1 MIIEKMRTLISDLR
15 EAGINAT
22 ENPPW
27 LNPPCAWVCA
37 RRIEEFLLCGG
48 NTVVFDVYLISRAI
62 EIPNALSDLS
72 ELLEKALS
80 ALGDYDIESVTLDE
94 TVTLPQGGG
103 PMPAFKITVS
113 I

>member
-1 MIIEKMRTLISDLR
+1 MIVEKIADVVTVLR
-15 EAGINAT
+15 DAGISAS
-22 ENPPW
+22 ENPPM

-37 RRIEEFLLCGG
+37 RRIEEFLLCDG

-72 ELLEKALS
+72 ELLKKALS
-80 ALGDYDIESVTLDE
+80 ALGDYEIESVTLDE
-94 TVTLPQGGG
+94 NVTLPQGGG